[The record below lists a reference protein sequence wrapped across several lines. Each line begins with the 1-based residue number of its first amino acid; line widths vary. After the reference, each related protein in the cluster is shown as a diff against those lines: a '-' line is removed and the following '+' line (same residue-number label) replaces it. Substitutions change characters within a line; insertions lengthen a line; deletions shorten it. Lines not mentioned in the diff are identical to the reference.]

1 MLEVGLSPQNELQL
15 ASDSWGDTQVRQ
27 GLINNENYHLT
38 SWLSTNPIYTLSEK
52 PPAAVC

>member
-38 SWLSTNPIYTLSEK
+38 NWLSTNPIYTLSEK
-52 PPAAVC
+52 PPAAVR